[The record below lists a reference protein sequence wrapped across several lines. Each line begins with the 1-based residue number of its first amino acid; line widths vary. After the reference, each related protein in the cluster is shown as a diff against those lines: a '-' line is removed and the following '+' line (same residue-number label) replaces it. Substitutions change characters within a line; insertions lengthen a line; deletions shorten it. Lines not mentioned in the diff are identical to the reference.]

1 MWLAAQTLGCA
12 DPNSKE
18 FKGVCLVMKRC
29 HVHHALTRRWAVK
42 TWTSCQQPGVRKLLG
57 ALRLCSETFLMRGYL
72 REGGVED
79 LPVPSGISLSL
90 SIQLMDEKIVATVTA
105 E

>member
-1 MWLAAQTLGCA
+1 MDQLSAAGGQEVTSSSAALLRNL
-12 DPNSKE
+12 PNAP
-18 FKGVCLVMKRC
+18 
-29 HVHHALTRRWAVK
+29 H
-42 TWTSCQQPGVRKLLG
+42 
-57 ALRLCSETFLMRGYL
+57 L

>member
-1 MWLAAQTLGCA
+1 M
-12 DPNSKE
+12 
-18 FKGVCLVMKRC
+18 CLVMKRC
-29 HVHHALTRRWAVK
+29 HVHALTGRWAVK
-42 TWTSCQQPGVRKLLG
+42 TWTSCQRPGGQEATR